1 MTKGLFIAAFS
12 VLMGYSVI
20 GATKAP
26 QTEIQKLPHAAEKPG
41 TFIPT
46 PSHACAVDPIN
57 VEKSYIKCL
66 KPRKEWLHI

>member
-12 VLMGYSVI
+12 ILMGYSVI

-26 QTEIQKLPHAAEKPG
+26 QTETQELPHEAEKPH
-41 TFIPT
+41 TFIPI
-46 PSHACAVDPIN
+46 PSQACMIDPMN
-57 VEKSYIKCL
+57 VEKSFIKCL